1 MTTKRWPLEQYKAIP
16 ARTARLIYEDLH
28 RMHDIYDRFED
39 TPQSELTV
47 EMLSD
52 MIQEMHDSYIDPM
65 ITRVNNTQHKLERY
79 LIEVGKQK
87 QQEYRESLDRIFQE
101 LILRA
106 GTTQN
111 EEEKDIH
118 QYMKRVREVIGK
130 KRRGL
135 SREAQKYLRG
145 WDE

>member
-79 LIEVGKQK
+79 LIEVSKQR
-87 QQEYRESLDRIFQE
+87 QQEYQESLDRIFRE

-111 EEEKDIH
+111 EEEDIYH
-118 QYMKRVREVIGK
+118 HMKRVREVIGK

>member
-1 MTTKRWPLEQYKAIP
+1 MTTKRWPLEQYEAIP

-47 EMLSD
+47 ELLSD
-52 MIQEMHDSYIDPM
+52 MIHEMHDDYIDPM

-79 LIEVGKQK
+79 LIEVGKQR
-87 QQEYRESLDRIFQE
+87 QQEYQESLDRIFHE
-101 LILRA
+101 LPQHA

-111 EEEKDIH
+111 REENIY
-118 QYMKRVREVIGK
+118 QYMKRLREVIGK
-130 KRRGL
+130 KRKGL
-135 SREAQKYLRG
+135 SRESQKYLRG